1 MIILF
6 RYVPAI
12 PSCRLIEMITRKNDF
27 MKRFP
32 IITSAV
38 AQIKFLEQRVENY
51 FNRKSSDNEVFQE
64 NFSQDFENIAF
75 RSLHTMGQGSVE
87 VVFASDKSNL
97 ILEIPTNT
105 YFLVTGIKTLHEQYR
120 LTFAA
125 SMS

>member
-1 MIILF
+1 
-6 RYVPAI
+6 
-12 PSCRLIEMITRKNDF
+12 

-75 RSLHTMGQGSVE
+75 RSLHTMGQGSVQ

-97 ILEIPTNT
+97 ILCVEIPTNT
-105 YFLVTGIKTLHEQYR
+105 YFLVTGIKTVHEQYR